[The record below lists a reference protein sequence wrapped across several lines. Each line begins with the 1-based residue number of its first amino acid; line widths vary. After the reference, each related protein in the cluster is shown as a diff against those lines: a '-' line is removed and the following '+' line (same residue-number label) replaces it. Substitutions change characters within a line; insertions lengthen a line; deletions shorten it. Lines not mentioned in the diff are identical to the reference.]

1 MQMPT
6 GAIGIIILLISIWLT
21 NKFKVRFVIIAAL
34 CIPPIAGATAL
45 TQVSRSNTRGLL
57 ASYYVA
63 QMLAALR
70 ETSPIITVFALA
82 DFVAEPLLYSWAN
95 LNAAGTTKRVVTT
108 ATMCE
113 WTAPSPLYRRH
124 V

>member
-1 MQMPT
+1 MCPNHADRVSQTVLMQMPT

-70 ETSPIITVFALA
+70 EFPVQTHLP
-82 DFVAEPLLYSWAN
+82 PLTLWQSHCSTR
-95 LNAAGTTKRVVTT
+95 GPT
-108 ATMCE
+108 
-113 WTAPSPLYRRH
+113 
-124 V
+124 

>member
-6 GAIGIIILLISIWLT
+6 GAIGIIILL
-21 NKFKVRFVIIAAL
+21 
-34 CIPPIAGATAL
+34 IPPIAGATAL

-70 ETSPIITVFALA
+70 ESSRCTLTC
-82 DFVAEPLLYSWAN
+82 
-95 LNAAGTTKRVVTT
+95 TR
-108 ATMCE
+108 
-113 WTAPSPLYRRH
+113 
-124 V
+124 